1 MLQESPLWRAVKLD
15 RPLDSRSSKGVPAN
29 YPVDRGA
36 SMQLGGRDVL
46 VWTQGNAHITAS
58 GANYYKEGKGIPAP
72 LLLTRFAGHGP
83 FDYECTSLLGLTKMN
98 WNNDG
103 LYDRLPVTLSY
114 AQVLAR
120 TIKRMPQIS
129 STPYQLRFF
138 M

>member
-1 MLQESPLWRAVKLD
+1 
-15 RPLDSRSSKGVPAN
+15 
-29 YPVDRGA
+29 
-36 SMQLGGRDVL
+36 
-46 VWTQGNAHITAS
+46 VWTQGNTRLNES
-58 GANYYKEGKGIPAP
+58 SANYYKEGKGIPAP
-72 LLLTRFAGHGP
+72 VLLTRFAGHGS
-83 FDYECTSLLGLTKMN
+83 FDTECISLLGLTKMN

>member
-1 MLQESPLWRAVKLD
+1 V
-15 RPLDSRSSKGVPAN
+15 
-29 YPVDRGA
+29 
-36 SMQLGGRDVL
+36 
-46 VWTQGNAHITAS
+46 
-58 GANYYKEGKGIPAP
+58 
-72 LLLTRFAGHGP
+72 
-83 FDYECTSLLGLTKMN
+83 LGLTKMN